1 MTTISHGNATLSK
14 PASTAVMIVMAIV
27 TFAAGFLFLK
37 NDTKLK
43 KECTYETTAIVTDIV
58 SSSSDRNTYAP
69 VYSYTYE
76 GQDYT
81 AQSRVYSSKLKLH
94 EGDNVEFYVNPDDPQ
109 TYYCPQETSG
119 KTFAI
124 VLFAVSGICLIVSA
138 LYIKSM
144 ITG

>member
-1 MTTISHGNATLSK
+1 MITKSHGNVALSK

-37 NDTKLK
+37 NNTKLK

-58 SSSSDRNTYAP
+58 SSSSDSNTYAP

-81 AQSRVYSSKLKLH
+81 AQSRVYSSNLKMH
-94 EGDNVEFYVNPDDPQ
+94 EGDEVKFYVNPDDPQ

-124 VLFAVSGICLIVSA
+124 ILFVISGICLIVSA

>member
-1 MTTISHGNATLSK
+1 MITKSHGNVALSK

-27 TFAAGFLFLK
+27 TFAAGFLFL
-37 NDTKLK
+37 NNNTKLK

-58 SSSSDRNTYAP
+58 SSSSDSNTYAP

-81 AQSRVYSSKLKLH
+81 AQSRVYSSNLKMH
-94 EGDNVEFYVNPDDPQ
+94 EGDEVEFYVNPDDPQ

-124 VLFAVSGICLIVSA
+124 ILFVISGICLIVSA